1 MTNFAFSLIFKKKLS
16 SIAVTENRGVIFMC
30 MNKLILTQFML
41 LDMDYLIT
49 LLMQTMF
56 SFQQL

>member
-1 MTNFAFSLIFKKKLS
+1 
-16 SIAVTENRGVIFMC
+16 MC
-30 MNKLILTQFML
+30 MNKLMPTQFML
-41 LDMDYLIT
+41 LDMVYLIT